1 MGPIMAPQARRHYE
15 KKYKTRAGEPN
26 ARGRTNQMNGA
37 AAERA
42 FQRANP
48 SAKKTGPSSDFLM
61 PDGTHVEVKYGTSGV
76 LERQK
81 RKGVKVVRYYRKG
94 GKMVR
99 ISEAEA
105 REIKNRQGRR
115 R

>member
-1 MGPIMAPQARRHYE
+1 MKKSIRRVQGAQR
-15 KKYKTRAGEPN
+15 TREDKPDD
-26 ARGRTNQMNGA
+26 GA

-105 REIKNRQGRR
+105 REIKNRQGSA
-115 R
+115 